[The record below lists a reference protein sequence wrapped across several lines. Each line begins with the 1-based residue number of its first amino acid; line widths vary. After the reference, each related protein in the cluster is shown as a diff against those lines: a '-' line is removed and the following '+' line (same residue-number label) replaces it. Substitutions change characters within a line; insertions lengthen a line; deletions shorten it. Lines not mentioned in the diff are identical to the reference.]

1 MARTYPISN
10 PRLERDRDRDRRDTR
25 DSQLLVER
33 DDLVQLLASEQG
45 RRVAAR
51 ILREAMT
58 RQSVFNQNAMV
69 MSANAGKQELGL
81 WLARELR
88 DADLTNYLR
97 MQSENDDA

>member
-1 MARTYPISN
+1 MSP
-10 PRLERDRDRDRRDTR
+10 PP
-25 DSQLLVER
+25 
-33 DDLVQLLASEQG
+33 DLSPW

-51 ILREAMT
+51 ILREAMINL
-58 RQSVFNQNAMV
+58 SVFNQNAMV

-88 DADLTNYLR
+88 AADLTNYLR